1 MIIGGFTLYV
11 ICYPNQR
18 FGQMIM
24 RFAPEPL
31 RREYTHPEQ
40 VFYGVQETDRKVNRS
55 GALAPLLFGWNKA
68 ENEWIQSLT
77 GDRHNLI
84 IMDRKNHYILWIVR
98 KNI

>member
-18 FGQMIM
+18 FGQMII

-40 VFYGVQETDRKVNRS
+40 VFYGV
-55 GALAPLLFGWNKA
+55 
-68 ENEWIQSLT
+68 
-77 GDRHNLI
+77 
-84 IMDRKNHYILWIVR
+84 
-98 KNI
+98 